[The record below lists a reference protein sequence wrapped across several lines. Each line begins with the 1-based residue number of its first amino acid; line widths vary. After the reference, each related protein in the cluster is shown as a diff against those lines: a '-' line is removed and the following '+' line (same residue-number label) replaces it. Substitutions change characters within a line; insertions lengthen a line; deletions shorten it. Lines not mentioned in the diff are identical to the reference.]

1 MAKTLAGI
9 VLGLCI
15 GAGCRWF
22 GVPLPSPP
30 NLIGALLVI
39 AMTIGYI
46 SADRLIAI
54 RITVGGIL
62 PAQRND
68 VETLAPSSKV
78 GREAHVPD
86 I

>member
-1 MAKTLAGI
+1 MVKTLAGI

-22 GVPLPSPP
+22 GIPLPSPP
-30 NLIGALLVI
+30 NLIGALLVV

-46 SADRLIAI
+46 SADRLIAV
-54 RITVGGIL
+54 RMTVGGIL

-68 VETLAPSSKV
+68 VETLSLSSKV
-78 GREAHVPD
+78 GREARAPD